1 MKTEFVKE
9 LSEHQIKITS
19 DLACLLFRQVGEVV
33 LDGEHPGYE
42 LRQSTTG
49 QPLIY
54 SRLTGK
60 TASIPWPWLLKAAI
74 EAGIDAP

>member
-9 LSEHQIKITS
+9 LSEHGIKITS
-19 DLACLLFRQVGEVV
+19 NQAQLFHEVGEVV

-49 QPLIY
+49 QPMIY

-74 EAGIDAP
+74 EAGVDAP